1 MFKKKENKI
10 FYPFKFKGLIL
21 AKSKKNLVW
30 DEVIFKGPL
39 CPGQVLVKVFYSG
52 ICGKQIEEYLAK
64 MGKDIFLPH
73 LFGHEGSGEVLDIG
87 KGVKHLKKGDRV
99 VMHWMKSGLG
109 NESELPKLFWKNKKL
124 NAGPMTTLSQYS
136 IVSSNRLTKIPK
148 NSNLK
153 LAALLGCGLS
163 TGIGAAINNGKIDS
177 KDKVLVIGSGGLG
190 LSISIGAKYLGAKL
204 IYALDKNNKNLKTA
218 KNIGVKTFNL
228 NKKQSIK
235 KRLKGIFNKV
245 FITATYEKNIEL
257 ALLLAAKN
265 SKIFMIG
272 VPSPDVNFRVNALE
286 VHRGKSL
293 LTSIGGDILPEI
305 DIPNYLKYCQ
315 SGKIKFQKII
325 LNIFTP
331 DKANFVFKKMAKG
344 HMTEGRNLIKFN

>member
-1 MFKKKENKI
+1 
-10 FYPFKFKGLIL
+10 
-21 AKSKKNLVW
+21 
-30 DEVIFKGPL
+30 
-39 CPGQVLVKVFYSG
+39 
-52 ICGKQIEEYLAK
+52 
-64 MGKDIFLPH
+64 
-73 LFGHEGSGEVLDIG
+73 
-87 KGVKHLKKGDRV
+87 
-99 VMHWMKSGLG
+99 MHWMKSGLG
-109 NESELPKLFWKNKKL
+109 NESKLPKLFWKNKKL